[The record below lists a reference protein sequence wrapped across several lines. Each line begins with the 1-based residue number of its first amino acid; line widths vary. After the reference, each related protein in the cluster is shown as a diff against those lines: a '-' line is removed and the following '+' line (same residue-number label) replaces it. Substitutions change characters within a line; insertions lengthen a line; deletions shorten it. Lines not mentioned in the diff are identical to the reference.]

1 MAYIEEFVAQDNQA
15 PAQPVPRDAEEQEPV
30 AVEEQEPVAVE
41 EQQPVA
47 VEEQV
52 LAISFT

>member
-15 PAQPVPRDAEEQEPV
+15 PAQPVPRDAAEQEPV
-30 AVEEQEPVAVE
+30 AVEEQEPVV
-41 EQQPVA
+41 

-52 LAISFT
+52 LAISV